1 MEEPKQQDTQQD
13 NEPSGAPQG
22 QQPQQPKQEQPKQE
36 QGSFNGKLVGLDGNG
51 RPSGGKYP
59 DGKRPKARTIILYAL
74 IAAVFLAIIS
84 NQLWNTQQQSEVQN
98 ITTSQFVTA
107 VNEDRVS
114 DVVYHASS
122 AKLEGNYYVDAAAKS
137 SDTKTQF
144 SSSYTGDDSLQE
156 LMAQHPNI
164 SYDEDVSTSNW
175 LMTLLT
181 TILPLVLFF
190 ALMMYFLN
198 QMNGAT
204 GRQMQFGKTKAK
216 KSEQEVPKVRFADV
230 AGIDEVVDELEEVK
244 DFLDNP
250 AKYQSMGAKIPRGV
264 LLVGPPGTGKT
275 LLAKAVAGEA
285 GVPFFSISGSDFVEM
300 FVGVGASRV
309 RDLFAQAK
317 EAAPSIIFIDEIDAV
332 GRQRGTGMGGGHDE
346 REQTLN
352 QLLVE
357 MDGFDDNESV
367 ILLAA
372 TNRVD
377 ILDPALLRP
386 GRFDRQITVQRPDVK
401 GREKILKVHSK
412 GKPLATGIEL
422 SRVAQLTSG
431 FTGAD
436 LANLMNEAALLAAR
450 RSKRCITSEEVNEA
464 FERQVAGLQRK
475 GHVPSQKELNCVAY
489 HESGHALVGHL
500 LDNADPIHKI
510 SIISR
515 GQALGYTL
523 SIPEEDQGLQ
533 SKSQMIDDMAMLLG
547 GRVAEEVACGDIT
560 TGASN
565 DLERATKMARS
576 MVTVFGM
583 SEKLGHRVYG
593 QQQHD
598 PFLGRDFN
606 STPDYSDATAQ
617 IIDSEVSRLLN
628 DAYATAR
635 KILTDNR
642 AQLDLMAQV
651 LLERETIEGSAVTAL
666 LENKWDEYLASEA
679 AGDVKQSGDL
689 FGFDSQAED
698 DSHPVESPAE
708 GVATPNAD
716 SASAAKPLDAPKP
729 PEGY

>member
-1 MEEPKQQDTQQD
+1 MEEPKQNGNGPKDKD
-13 NEPSGAPQG
+13 KKAEEKPS
-22 QQPQQPKQEQPKQE
+22 
-36 QGSFNGKLVGLDGNG
+36 SVFDGKLIGLDNNGGDGKKPGKG
-51 RPSGGKYP
+51 RPKT
-59 DGKRPKARTIILYAL
+59 RTIILYVL
-74 IAAVFLAIIS
+74 IAAVFLAVVS
-84 NQLWNTQQQSEVQN
+84 NQLWGTQQQGEVQA
-98 ITTSQFVTA
+98 ITTSEFVTA
-107 VNEDRVS
+107 VNDDRVT

-122 AKLEGNYYVDAAAKS
+122 AKLEGSYYVDAAAKS

-156 LMAQHPNI
+156 LMAQHPGI

-181 TILPLVLFF
+181 TVVPLVLFF
-190 ALMMYFLN
+190 LLMMYFLN
-198 QMNGAT
+198 QMNGANS
-204 GRQMQFGKTKAK
+204 RQMQFGKTKAK
-216 KSEQEVPKVRFADV
+216 KGEEEVPKVRFGDV

-367 ILLAA
+367 ILIAA

-401 GREKILKVHSK
+401 GREQILKVHSK
-412 GKPLATGIEL
+412 GKPLAVGIDL
-422 SRVAQLTSG
+422 GRVAQLTSG

-436 LANLMNEAALLAAR
+436 LANLMNESALLAAR
-450 RSKRCITSEEVNEA
+450 RNRRCITSDELNES

-475 GHVPSQKELNCVAY
+475 GHVPSQKELRTVAY

-533 SKSQMIDDMAMLLG
+533 SKNEMIDDLAMFLG

-565 DLERATKMARS
+565 DLERATNMARQ

-606 STPDYSDATAQ
+606 SAPDYSDATAE
-617 IIDSEVSRLLN
+617 IIDAEVSRLMN
-628 DAYATAR
+628 DAYETAR
-635 KILTDNR
+635 RILTEHR
-642 AQLDLMAQV
+642 EQLDLMAQV
-651 LLERETIEGSAVTAL
+651 LLERETVEGPAVDAL
-666 LENKWDEYLASEA
+666 LNNKWDEYLEA
-679 AGDVKQSGDL
+679 EAQGDVKSTGDL
-689 FGFDSQAED
+689 FGFDEDAED
-698 DSHPVESPAE
+698 DSRSITLEDDAPEHE
-708 GVATPNAD
+708 
-716 SASAAKPLDAPKP
+716 ASADKLPANTSEGAPKP